1 MEFAHLE
8 VFLAVVEE
16 RTFSRAARRL
26 NLTQPVVS
34 QIIRRLEEAV
44 GESLFDRSSRSGNL
58 TDAGLLL
65 LDYAERLVNLKNET
79 GQALAELKTGHIGK
93 LNIAANE
100 FTCLYLLSVLDEYRR
115 LHPMIRIAV
124 RRSLASKIP
133 QEIAGRA
140 VELGLLTFR
149 PTDAELRSVIVYRDE
164 LTFVVPP
171 QHPLAGKKEVSIK
184 QLGAEVFVA
193 HNVPSP
199 YRVKVLETFQKHR
212 TALNMDI
219 ELPTLE
225 AIKKF
230 VAKGTGVALLPRL
243 SVEPELERGELV
255 TIPIKEL
262 HLERKLRIVYR
273 KASPPSHA
281 ARALLNITERLANER
296 QGRFMFQKE

>member
-26 NLTQPVVS
+26 RLTQPGVS

-79 GQALAELKTGHIGK
+79 GQALAELKSGHIGK

-164 LTFVVPP
+164 LAFVVPP
-171 QHPLAGKKEVSIK
+171 QHPLANRKEVSIK

-199 YRVKVLETFQKHR
+199 YRVKVLETFQKYR
-212 TALNMDI
+212 TSLNMDI

-230 VAKGTGVALLPRL
+230 VAKGTGVALLPRIAI
-243 SVEPELERGELV
+243 EAELERNELV
-255 TIPIKEL
+255 TLPIKEL

-273 KASPPSHA
+273 KASPLSHA
-281 ARALLNITERLANER
+281 ARALLSITERLAGER

>member
-26 NLTQPVVS
+26 RLTQPGVS

-79 GQALAELKTGHIGK
+79 GQALAELKSGHIGK

-124 RRSLASKIP
+124 RRSFASKIP

-164 LTFVVPP
+164 LAFVVPP
-171 QHPLAGKKEVSIK
+171 QHPLANRKEVSIK

-199 YRVKVLETFQKHR
+199 YRVKVLETFQKYR
-212 TALNMDI
+212 TSLNMDI

-230 VAKGTGVALLPRL
+230 VAKGTGVALLPRIAI
-243 SVEPELERGELV
+243 EAELERNELV

-273 KASPPSHA
+273 KASPLSHA
-281 ARALLNITERLANER
+281 ARALLSITERLADER
-296 QGRFMFQKE
+296 KGRFMFQKE

>member
-26 NLTQPVVS
+26 RLTQPGVS

-79 GQALAELKTGHIGK
+79 GQALAELKSGHIGK

-149 PTDAELRSVIVYRDE
+149 PADAELRSVIVYRDE

-171 QHPLAGKKEVSIK
+171 QHPLAKRKGVSIK
-184 QLGAEVFVA
+184 QLGTEIFVA

-212 TALNMDI
+212 TPLNMEV

-230 VAKGTGVALLPRL
+230 VATGTGVALLPRL
-243 SVEPELERGELV
+243 SVESEIERGELA
-255 TIPIKEL
+255 TLPIEEL
-262 HLERKLRIVYR
+262 HFERKLRIVYR
-273 KASPPSHA
+273 KASPLSHA
-281 ARALLNITERLANER
+281 GRALLEIMERMAHER
-296 QGRFMFQKE
+296 KGRFIFQKE

>member
-8 VFLAVVEE
+8 VFRAVVEE
-16 RTFSRAARRL
+16 GTFSRAARRL
-26 NLTQPVVS
+26 NLTQPGVS

-44 GESLFDRSSRSGNL
+44 GESLFDRSSRNGSL

-65 LDYAERLVNLKNET
+65 LDYAERLVNLRDESR
-79 GQALAELKTGHIGK
+79 QALLELKSGHSGK

-100 FTCLYLLSVLDEYRR
+100 FTCLYLLSVLEEYRR
-115 LHPMIRIAV
+115 FHPMVKVAV

-133 QEIAGRA
+133 HEISSRA

-149 PTDAELRSVIVYRDE
+149 PTDPELRSVVVYRDE
-164 LTFVVPP
+164 LAFVMPP
-171 QHPLAGKKEVSIK
+171 WHPLAKKSQVSIK
-184 QLGAEVFVA
+184 QLGTETFIA

-199 YRVKVLETFQKHR
+199 YRVKVLDTFQKHR
-212 TALNMDI
+212 TPLNMEV

-230 VAKGTGVALLPRL
+230 VAKGTGVALLPRIA
-243 SVEPELERGELV
+243 VEAEIERGELATV
-255 TIPIKEL
+255 PIKEL

-273 KASPPSHA
+273 KASPLSHA
-281 ARALLNITERLANER
+281 ARALLSIVERMAQER
-296 QGRFMFQKE
+296 NGRMLFQKE

>member
-26 NLTQPVVS
+26 RLTQPGVS

-79 GQALAELKTGHIGK
+79 GQALAELKSGHIGK

-149 PTDAELRSVIVYRDE
+149 PADAELRSVVVYRDE
-164 LTFVVPP
+164 LAFVVPP
-171 QHPLAGKKEVSIK
+171 QHPLASRNEVSIK

-199 YRVKVLETFQKHR
+199 YRVKVLETFQKQR
-212 TALNMDI
+212 TALNMEV

-230 VAKGTGVALLPRL
+230 VAKGTGVALLPRIA
-243 SVEPELERGELV
+243 VEAELERGELV

-262 HLERKLRIVYR
+262 HFERKLRIVYR
-273 KASPPSHA
+273 KASPLSHA
-281 ARALLNITERLANER
+281 ARALLSITERLANER
-296 QGRFMFQKE
+296 KGRFIFQKE